1 MAAMVLV
8 DLPKKANIGGDGKH
22 LELVRDNFCGSTG
35 GKTPPLRVIGDS

>member
-1 MAAMVLV
+1 MFGVGLV
-8 DLPKKANIGGDGKH
+8 QVWGQNY